1 MVDGAKRWHPVS
13 TVAGLISIKGG
24 YNSKPEVANTIE
36 YEFGGVVSVFVAL
49 DKNAA
54 WFLKGVGGTGTT
66 KGSLQSVQVHNLL
79 RGWFQDG
86 LAHTAVADTQSNSE
100 SQEPEDDPPKDEI
113 DPMDALDDPADTT
126 PQIMNADKQIGRC
139 YATKQEVKQRATDQ
153 QRAAAVLVRE
163 FLVSL
168 FSTAYWYAGLIFIYV
183 HSFGSSMA

>member
-1 MVDGAKRWHPVS
+1 MFGDTLEPSTPVLAPTMVDGAKRWHPVS

-66 KGSLQSVQVHNLL
+66 KGSLQSVQVLNLL
-79 RGWFQDG
+79 RGWFQEG

-126 PQIMNADKQIGRC
+126 PQIMNADISR
-139 YATKQEVKQRATDQ
+139 
-153 QRAAAVLVRE
+153 
-163 FLVSL
+163 
-168 FSTAYWYAGLIFIYV
+168 
-183 HSFGSSMA
+183 